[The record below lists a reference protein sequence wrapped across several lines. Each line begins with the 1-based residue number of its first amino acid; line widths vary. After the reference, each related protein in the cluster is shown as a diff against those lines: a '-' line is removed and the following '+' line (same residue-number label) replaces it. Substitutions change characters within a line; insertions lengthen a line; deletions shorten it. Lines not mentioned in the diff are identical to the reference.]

1 MKPALLA
8 ALVVAGLVLS
18 GCAASDDSGGSS
30 SSLSSSKRTTSKTTT
45 ATSTPAPGVTQT
57 QTTTVTVTQ
66 TPTTVPTT
74 TPAPPPPPPT
84 PSGPADTS
92 SPIVNDTATTSV
104 SDTFAQVAWNV
115 SDNDPAVASRV
126 EYGAGA
132 GNFSGRTPDLS
143 GAGSHAQGL
152 LPLHSCTDYSF
163 RVSAVD
169 RAGNTGIGLPSPA
182 TFHTAGAAPTVSS
195 VAANDVMHTSMK
207 IVWTIAGPGDTQSQL
222 MYGTSALTTSTPFQ
236 TGAGIRSVVISGLAQ
251 NTVYNY
257 QVHVVSPCG
266 NTDSA
271 VKTQRTA
278 QLILVDINGNYGS
291 INSFSPGSG
300 SALSL
305 VYDHPYVFQVKNKD
319 TMTHTFNIEPI
330 VISAYNS
337 GDIPAGTTYTF
348 PASITFPTAGTSFE
362 MRCSYHNSGPSPM
375 KGTIHIT

>member
-1 MKPALLA
+1 MKHTLLA

-18 GCAASDDSGGSS
+18 GCASSDDSGGSS
-30 SSLSSSKRTTSKTTT
+30 SSVSTSKRTTTSRTTT
-45 ATSTPAPGVTQT
+45 TPAPGATPVVTQT
-57 QTTTVTVTQ
+57 QTQTVTVTQ
-66 TPTTVPTT
+66 TPTSTPTT
-74 TPAPPPPPPT
+74 TPPPPPPT

-92 SPIVNDTATTSV
+92 APVVNDTATSSV

-126 EYGAGA
+126 DYGQGS
-132 GNFSGRTPDLS
+132 GNFSGHTSDLS

-152 LPLHSCTDYSF
+152 LSLHSCTDYSF

-182 TFHTAGAAPTVSS
+182 TFHTAGSAPTVSA
-195 VAANDVMHTSMK
+195 VGANDVMHTSMK
-207 IVWTIAGPGDTQSQL
+207 IVWTVAGPGDTQSQL
-222 MYGTSALTTSTPFQ
+222 LYGTSALTTSTSFQ

-251 NTVYNY
+251 NTLYNY

-266 NTDSA
+266 TVDSA

-291 INSFSPGSG
+291 INSFSPGSS

-305 VYDHPYVFQVKNKD
+305 VHDHPYVFQVKNKD
-319 TMTHTFNIEPI
+319 TMTHTFNVEPI
-330 VISAYNS
+330 VTSAYNS

-362 MRCSYHNSGPSPM
+362 MRCSYHNTGPSPM
-375 KGTIHIT
+375 KGTISIS